1 MKFKD
6 DWFNK
11 QHNLNITKSD
21 LVELLNIATK
31 NQLFQFEGSLYEQID
46 GVAMG
51 SPLGPLMANT
61 FMCSIEDRLQDQG
74 KLPEFYKRYVDDT
87 LSIMPNVETAESFLS
102 VLNEIHPSVSFTM
115 ELGEHGKH
123 PFLGTEIRK
132 CNGRLETRV
141 YRKPTDTGL
150 LLHYKSHVD
159 VRYKKSLLKTMLDRA
174 FKVSST
180 WQLFH
185 LECDRLT
192 QTFSRLQYPAQLL
205 QSTISNFVTKK
216 VSGEAISTRAC
227 NVNETPVRIVLP
239 FKDQRSA
246 NSARRQLGE
255 LGRKIGIDIRAVY
268 TSRKIGHQ
276 IKPKEKKPPIINQQ
290 GVVNHYKCGLCDANY
305 VGYTCRHLYQRVE
318 EHMKGSH
325 IDLL

>member
-1 MKFKD
+1 M
-6 DWFNK
+6 
-11 QHNLNITKSD
+11 
-21 LVELLNIATK
+21 
-31 NQLFQFEGSLYEQID
+31 
-46 GVAMG
+46 
-51 SPLGPLMANT
+51 
-61 FMCSIEDRLQDQG
+61 
-74 KLPEFYKRYVDDT
+74 DDT

-102 VLNEIHPSVSFTM
+102 SLNESHLSVSFMM
-115 ELGEHGKH
+115 ELGERGKL

-132 CNGRLETRV
+132 CNGLLETRV

-159 VRYKKSLLKTMLDRA
+159 VRYKKSLLKTMLDRV
-174 FKVSST
+174 FKVSPT

-216 VSGEAISTRAC
+216 VSGEPISTRAC
-227 NVNETPVRIVLP
+227 KVNEAPVRILLP

-255 LGRKIGIDIRAVY
+255 LGRKIGIDIRPVY
-268 TSRKIGHQ
+268 ASRKIGHE

-290 GVVNHYKCGLCDANY
+290 RVVYHYKCSLCDANY
-305 VGYTCRHLYQRVE
+305 VGYTCRHLYQCVE
-318 EHMKGSH
+318 EHKGSSSIGNPIKEQH
-325 IDLL
+325 GTVPSDIYRDFKILRKCQSKFDCLIYEMLSIKELKVIPLKLFYYQTFFETWPG